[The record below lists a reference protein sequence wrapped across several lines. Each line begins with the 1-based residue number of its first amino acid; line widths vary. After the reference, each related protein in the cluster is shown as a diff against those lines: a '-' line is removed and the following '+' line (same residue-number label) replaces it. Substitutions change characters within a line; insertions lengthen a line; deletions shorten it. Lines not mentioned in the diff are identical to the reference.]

1 MKVQIKREL
10 LLNNLNNVSRA
21 LSNKPQM
28 PILTGLKLD
37 VKNNFITMT
46 ASNSDISIQT
56 KLDAND
62 DLIIKETG
70 VVEVFQSIYS
80 YLYYSYSI
88 LLSYHYQYKR

>member
-10 LLNNLNNVSRA
+10 LLSNLNNVSRA

-37 VKNNFITMT
+37 VKNNFLTLT

-56 KLDAND
+56 KIEAND
-62 DLIIKETG
+62 DLSIKETG
-70 VVEVFQSIYS
+70 TVVLPGKYFCEIIRKFLVNEN
-80 YLYYSYSI
+80 
-88 LLSYHYQYKR
+88 